1 MSESRGMGAEA
12 QSPRG
17 EVTKVLQSE
26 LANIEGA
33 LAQGG
38 FLIGEVQ
45 VLDEGSWGRL
55 DAVLEGTE
63 KSGKLQIHLNGKG
76 LVRIVP
82 QGSAARSIAEVLQG
96 AGIDCSAAANRAPS
110 RATDRHQTKPVGQS
124 AAKSKSSTVSSSRG
138 VDGELVVDCS
148 KFGRSLIGPTEWR
161 GMLRQSGTWREVF
174 HSPRFERGHNN
185 LGEFL
190 AIVDAMRRI
199 ERGEIACTVLLSD
212 SWTAISLVTKG
223 HIRTSIAVNSACDQL
238 FALQFASAQQWLA
251 SCDRAAWSRRLSYWS
266 VKIRGENPAD
276 FGRK

>member
-1 MSESRGMGAEA
+1 VTESQGTGAEA
-12 QSPRG
+12 RSPRG
-17 EVTKVLQSE
+17 DVTKLLQNQ
-26 LANIEGA
+26 LANIEGT

-38 FLIGEVQ
+38 FLIGEIQ

-76 LVRIVP
+76 LIRIVP
-82 QGSAARSIAEVLQG
+82 QGSAARSIAELLEA
-96 AGIDCSAAANRAPS
+96 AGIDCAATANRAPS

-124 AAKSKSSTVSSSRG
+124 AARSKSPTASSSRG

-161 GMLRQSGTWREVF
+161 GMLHRSGAWREVF

-199 ERGEIACTVLLSD
+199 ERGEISCTALLSD
-212 SWTAISLVTKG
+212 SRTAISWFTKG
-223 HIRTSIAVNSACDQL
+223 HIRTSIAVNDACDAV
-238 FALQFASAQQWLA
+238 FAREFAIAQQWLA
-251 SCDRAAWSRRLSYWS
+251 SCDRAAWSRRLSHWS